1 MEQLTF
7 IAAALSLLATPGP
20 TNTLLATSGAE
31 AGLRRSLP
39 LLGAELVGYL
49 VAILLLRAL
58 IGPLMAANPH
68 FAAALRGVVVVYL
81 LYLAWAL
88 WRRGARA
95 INVGGA
101 ITFPRVF
108 VTTLLNPKAIIFSFT
123 LLPQRGDIGELAP
136 WFSMLSLQ
144 IVTVGL
150 GWILLGHML
159 RRRFRELGSARIG
172 YRISALILVAL
183 AGMIGG
189 HSLSLA

>member
-1 MEQLTF
+1 MDQVTF

-31 AGLRRSLP
+31 TGLRRSLP
-39 LLGAELVGYL
+39 LLGAELGGYL
-49 VAILLLRAL
+49 LAILLLRAL
-58 IGPLMAANPH
+58 IGPLMAANPN
-68 FAAALRGVVVVYL
+68 FAMALHGAVVVYL
-81 LYLAWAL
+81 LYLAFAL
-88 WRRGARA
+88 WRRGARQ
-95 INVGGA
+95 INAGGA

-136 WFSMLSLQ
+136 WLSMLSLQ

-159 RRRFRELGSARIG
+159 RGRFRELGSARIG

>member
-1 MEQLTF
+1 MDKFTF
-7 IAAALSLLATPGP
+7 VAAALSLLATPGP

-31 AGLRRSLP
+31 VGLRRSLP
-39 LLGAELVGYL
+39 LLGAEIGGYL
-49 VAILLLRAL
+49 LAILLLRVL

-68 FAAALRGVVVVYL
+68 FAAALHGAVVVYL

-88 WRRGARA
+88 WRQGARQ
-95 INVGGA
+95 INASGA

-108 VTTLLNPKAIIFSFT
+108 MTTLLNPKAIIFSFT

-136 WFSMLSLQ
+136 WLSTLSLQ

-150 GWILLGHML
+150 GWILLGHAL
-159 RRRFRELGSARIG
+159 HTRFRETDSARIC